1 MFTTN
6 EKLTRNRKK
15 KKRKMLFY
23 TVVACIL
30 AFSNLAVCES
40 EPEIKIEG
48 GVLVLT
54 QENFLTAIKEN
65 AHVLVEFCK

>member
-1 MFTTN
+1 
-6 EKLTRNRKK
+6 
-15 KKRKMLFY
+15 MLFY